1 MTMTM
6 NTQATAQDAHAQL
19 RSLYQT
25 LLSHQDRFDEFKH
38 LLSLYTVES
47 GDAES
52 PEAREVRVRLN
63 ERVRDW
69 VGGSFDGLS
78 IIQMLQWRAIV
89 VDERLNVALS
99 PWKESNVY

>member
-1 MTMTM
+1 M
-6 NTQATAQDAHAQL
+6 NSLTDTVPDSHTQL
-19 RSLYQT
+19 RALYQT

-38 LLSLYTVES
+38 LLSLYSAEPGAVE
-47 GDAES
+47 A
-52 PEAREVRVRLN
+52 PEARETRQKLN
-63 ERVRDW
+63 GRIREW

-99 PWKESNVY
+99 PWKESNIY